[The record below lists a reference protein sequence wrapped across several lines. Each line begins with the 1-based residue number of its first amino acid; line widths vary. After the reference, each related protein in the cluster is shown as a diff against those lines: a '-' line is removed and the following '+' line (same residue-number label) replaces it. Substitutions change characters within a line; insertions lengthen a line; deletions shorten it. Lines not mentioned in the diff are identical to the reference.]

1 MDSYDIV
8 ITQSVSS
15 SDEERQLNQE
25 GTVNGMLDSGHFN
38 LTGGTDGE
46 ENELELYW
54 NAMGEYQNDN
64 NQGWEEIEFSPIGVD
79 SHYSMVAE
87 SMLNL
92 FEGIGFTDENDT
104 ELSIFLED
112 PSSEPTAMGYIMG
125 FMEVFALLEVEVPDL
140 MEASYVDFA
149 VGFSEDHDY
158 LEMVYL
164 DVLHEDTQYD
174 LMYIYENHDEADDV
188 DVPEEVLE
196 EAS

>member
-1 MDSYDIV
+1 
-8 ITQSVSS
+8 
-15 SDEERQLNQE
+15 
-25 GTVNGMLDSGHFN
+25 
-38 LTGGTDGE
+38 
-46 ENELELYW
+46 
-54 NAMGEYQNDN
+54 MGEYQNDN